1 MLRSEE
7 LPSAGA
13 GANDVDRCFDFSTE
27 PPPSVKVSWN
37 FKDQDFKD
45 QDLKDQETEPTKSNQ
60 KVGPVKTTGVTV
72 RGWETE

>member
-45 QDLKDQETEPTKSNQ
+45 QETEPAKSNQ